1 VADIRHPIGERT
13 VFYRKNIYNWE
24 QGLRIIAS
32 LALVAYATLAMP
44 AGMLSYALIAGGIGF
59 GLTGV
64 FGFCPMCAMVGRRLK
79 TANESK

>member
-1 VADIRHPIGERT
+1 M
-13 VFYRKNIYNWE
+13 FYRKNIYTWE

-32 LALVAYATLAMP
+32 AALVAYAALVIP
-44 AGMLSYALIAGGIGF
+44 ASMLSYTLIAGGIGF

-79 TANESK
+79 TANEIK

>member
-1 VADIRHPIGERT
+1 MCHSTGERLM
-13 VFYRKNIYNWE
+13 FYRKNIYTWE

-32 LALVAYATLAMP
+32 GALVAYAALVMP

-64 FGFCPMCAMVGRRLK
+64 FGFCPLCAMVGRRLK
-79 TANESK
+79 TANEGQ

>member
-1 VADIRHPIGERT
+1 M
-13 VFYRKNIYNWE
+13 FYRKNIYTWE
-24 QGLRIIAS
+24 QGLRIVAS
-32 LALVAYATLAMP
+32 ALLVAYAALAMP
-44 AGMLSYALIAGGIGF
+44 AGMLSYTLIAGGIGF